1 VFSLSA
7 VDSVIGVEP
16 MSKKERGPV
25 SVSSCST
32 FSMKMHPIL
41 ENYLCDD
48 LETAKFEENNGKT
61 AQNKVIN
68 PFIRDLQAI

>member
-1 VFSLSA
+1 
-7 VDSVIGVEP
+7 
-16 MSKKERGPV
+16 
-25 SVSSCST
+25 
-32 FSMKMHPIL
+32 MKMHPIL